1 MNLRQQAEA
10 DLKLTL
16 EDKDFGFA
24 FEATVTN
31 PAGVSAVL
39 NIQSGDVYLLFEPE
53 SGILVANRTAHAS
66 MRISSLT
73 AAGLGLP
80 RAEPDE
86 SKNPWII
93 EFPDSNDVLRK
104 FTVVESRPDRT
115 LGIVTIILQL
125 IKN

>member
-1 MNLRQQAEA
+1 MNLREQAEN
-10 DLKLTL
+10 DLKMTL
-16 EDKDFGFA
+16 EDDDFGFA

-39 NIQSGDVYLLFEPE
+39 KIQSGDVHLLFEPE
-53 SGILVANRTAHAS
+53 SDIFVAERTAHAS

-80 RAEPDE
+80 QAEPDE
-86 SKNPWII
+86 NKNPWII
-93 EFPDSNDVLRK
+93 EFPDANDVLRK
-104 FTVVESRPDRT
+104 FTVAEARPDRT
-115 LGIVTIILQL
+115 LGIVTVILQL